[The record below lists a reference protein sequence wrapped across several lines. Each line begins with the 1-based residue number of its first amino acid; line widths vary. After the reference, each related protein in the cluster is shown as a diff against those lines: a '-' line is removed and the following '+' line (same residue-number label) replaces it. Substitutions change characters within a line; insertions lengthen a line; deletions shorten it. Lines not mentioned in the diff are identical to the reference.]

1 MYSIVAIHGENGD
14 WKKSWTARE
23 TGFFWLADALP
34 SVAPSA
40 RIVSCTHNGTQ
51 DNIGEGLL
59 WDLIDDRAANGRTHV
74 PMVIVAHS
82 LGGTLAKQLF
92 ITSSA
97 SRNSSP
103 EAHNFHSYI
112 KGMMFFGTVQQGGA
126 TSEVQ
131 ALVKLVNWIPLLRAQ
146 QQALSTFLA
155 NIPMVNDDFKLLGGE
170 QIPTVCFYE
179 TRPVVLGAWQVRT
192 MGDQFSTAD

>member
-1 MYSIVAIHGENGD
+1 MV
-14 WKKSWTARE
+14 KME
-23 TGFFWLADALP
+23 TGRSHGPQEKQA
-34 SVAPSA
+34 SS
-40 RIVSCTHNGTQ
+40 
-51 DNIGEGLL
+51 GL
-59 WDLIDDRAANGRTHV
+59 RTHYHPWHLQLGSSLAL

-179 TRPVVLGAWQVRT
+179 TRPVVLGAWQVRS